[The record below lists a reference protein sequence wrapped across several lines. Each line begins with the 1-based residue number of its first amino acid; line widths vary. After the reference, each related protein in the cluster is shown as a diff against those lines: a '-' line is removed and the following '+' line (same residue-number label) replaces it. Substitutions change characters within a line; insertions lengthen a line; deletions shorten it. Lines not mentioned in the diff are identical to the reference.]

1 MDFKN
6 KKRHCDVADSLHLA
20 KPGGWCAVALVCG
33 DSSSLVFSRAWSSN
47 VQFAHAGLITSLEPQ
62 AIWVPLIWWHDMAGL
77 PVRYC
82 SQIISPFGG
91 MGLLAILHTWKKA
104 ALKRMTKENIQYSVS
119 ERLNKTQNRKQ
130 EKISMI
136 NEKVTFHGM
145 IKEMRVLLPPVRKI
159 SHGVFMNPKEVLMC
173 G

>member
-82 SQIISPFGG
+82 CQIISPFGG
-91 MGLLAILHTWKKA
+91 MESLAILHMEKSCIKTNGIRK
-104 ALKRMTKENIQYSVS
+104 YSIS
-119 ERLNKTQNRKQ
+119 ERLNKTRNRKQ

-136 NEKVTFHGM
+136 NKRAPFHGM
-145 IKEMRVLLPPVRKI
+145 IKGMRVSPATCQK
-159 SHGVFMNPKEVLMC
+159 SHGVFLNPEEVLMC